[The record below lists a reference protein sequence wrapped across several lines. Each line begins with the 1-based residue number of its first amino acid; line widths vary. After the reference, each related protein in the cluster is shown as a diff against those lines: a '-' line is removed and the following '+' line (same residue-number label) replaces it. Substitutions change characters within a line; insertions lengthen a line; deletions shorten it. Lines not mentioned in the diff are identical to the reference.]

1 MQARSRHI
9 TCTNGIEF
17 ETPLLVPGFSSMAMG
32 PLPSQEVGKK
42 PKPIA
47 CSMVH
52 SEVLSVAIDEV
63 LLVSAYD
70 IHHKFLSDSKSFSLG
85 FKSSRY
91 AHQKFLMI
99 DSGWYEKM
107 ANMGGGLFIDGQEQ
121 PLPWE
126 LNDYET
132 TIDGL
137 DHNVKAVVV
146 SFDSTEPYPKQIA
159 KAQDFANSHS
169 QFAST
174 ILLKPPKSSRFHQFE
189 KLSKEDASNLR
200 VFDIIGVTEKEL
212 GDSILTRLVTLAK
225 FRLFLDEA
233 EIFAPIHVFGG
244 LDILYTPLFFAA
256 GAEIFDGVGWLR
268 YAYREGMPVHRE
280 AGALL
285 DNPVDTRWMRAL
297 TTNSFQNLKA
307 LGDLASELR
316 VFAHN
321 DGDWSK
327 IRHTG
332 DLLRPI
338 HEAFDAA
345 LGRNYG
351 R

>member
-1 MQARSRHI
+1 MQALSRRV
-9 TCTNGIEF
+9 TCRNGIEF

-52 SEVLSVAIDEV
+52 SEVLSGAIDEV

-70 IHHKFLSDSKSFSLG
+70 IHYELLTDSKSFSRG
-85 FKSSRY
+85 FKFSRY

-107 ANMGGGLFIDGQEQ
+107 ANKSGGLFIDEQEQ

-126 LNDYET
+126 VIDYKK
-132 TIDGL
+132 TIDAL
-137 DHNVKAVVV
+137 DPNVKAVVV

-159 KAQDFANSHS
+159 KAQDFAGSHP
-169 QFAST
+169 QFAFT
-174 ILLKPPKSSRFHQFE
+174 ILLKPPKPSRFHKFE
-189 KLSKEDASNLR
+189 KLSQEDASNLR

-212 GDSILTRLVTLAK
+212 GDSILTRLVTLAR
-225 FRLFLDEA
+225 FRSFLDEA
-233 EIFAPIHVFGG
+233 EVSAPIHVFGG
-244 LDILYTPLFFAA
+244 LDILYTPLLFAA

-268 YAYREGMPVHRE
+268 YAYREGLPVHRE

-285 DNPVDTRWMRAL
+285 DNPVDSRWMRAL

-307 LGDLASELR
+307 IGNLTSELR

-321 DGDWSK
+321 KGDWSK

-338 HEAFDAA
+338 HETFEAT
-345 LGRNYG
+345 LERYHGR
-351 R
+351 